1 MEQYPELETRL
12 NNGSKIIHSQLAKLR
27 ILDNKFST
35 RDKELTIKVTTN
47 LKNGGKDKAKV
58 IAQELVHIRKIKHTI
73 RKLSLALEIIA
84 IRFSTISEFAHMLY
98 ILNPMID
105 IIQEVKTEIS
115 NTVPETKR
123 ICTEMS
129 SLTSGILIDT
139 NIKVTDDPISFQ
151 VDSDALTILNEV
163 QTLIEDQTKVKLPAV
178 PIIDN
183 SQKELSHYEVSEK
196 KPLLI

>member
-12 NNGSKIIHSQLAKLR
+12 NKGSKIIHSQLAKLR

-58 IAQELVHIRKIKHTI
+58 IAQELVHIRKIKHRI

-105 IIQEVKTEIS
+105 IIKEVKTEIS

-139 NIKVTDDPISFQ
+139 NIKVTNNPIGFE

>member
-105 IIQEVKTEIS
+105 IIKEVKTEIS

-139 NIKVTDDPISFQ
+139 NIKVTNNPIGFQ

>member
-12 NNGSKIIHSQLAKLR
+12 NNGSKIVHSQLAKLR
-27 ILDNKFST
+27 ILDNKIST
-35 RDKELTIKVTTN
+35 RDKELTIKVAIN
-47 LKNGGKDKAKV
+47 LKNEDKDKAKV

-98 ILNPMID
+98 ILNPMVD
-105 IIQEVKTEIS
+105 IIKEVKTEIS

-129 SLTSGILIDT
+129 SLTSDILIDT
-139 NIKVTDDPISFQ
+139 NIKVSSNPISFQ
-151 VDSDALTILNEV
+151 VDSDALTILNDV

-183 SQKELSHYEVSEK
+183 SQKELSHYELSEK

>member
-183 SQKELSHYEVSEK
+183 NQKELSHYEVSEK